1 MDKLT
6 IIENSLIPVYQSEKG
21 NRLVN
26 ARELH
31 AWLGIGRDFS
41 TWVKDRIEKYGF
53 IENTDFVLFTNSGEN
68 SEGRP
73 RQDYIFKLD
82 PAKEIAMVENN
93 EKGKEIRRYFIKVE
107 DKFKQQ
113 NQIKLPSYAEALRE
127 LADKV
132 EENQKLLSENIELKP
147 KAAFFDAVANSKDA
161 IEIGQAAKV
170 LNFGK
175 GRNTLFAILRD
186 EKILRDN
193 NEPYQEYCD
202 RGYFRMIE
210 QKYTK
215 PGGET
220 HISIKTLVYQ
230 RGLDYIKKVL
240 DRRKSA

>member
-1 MDKLT
+1 MLNLT
-6 IIENSLIPVYQSEKG
+6 IIENSLIPVYQSDKG
-21 NRLVN
+21 TRLVN
-26 ARELH
+26 MRELH
-31 AWLGIGRDFS
+31 SWLQVETRFNDWIAR
-41 TWVKDRIEKYGF
+41 RIDQYGF
-53 IENTDFVLFTNSGEN
+53 VENEDYTVLKNEYSENTGF
-68 SEGRP
+68 
-73 RQDYIFKLD
+73 QAKDYIFKLD

-175 GRNTLFAILRD
+175 GRNTLFSILRD

-202 RGYFRMIE
+202 RGYFRTIE

-230 RGLDYIKKVL
+230 RGLDYIRKVL
-240 DRRKSA
+240 DRRTA

>member
-1 MDKLT
+1 MNLT
-6 IIENSLIPVYQSEKG
+6 VIENSLIPVYQSDKG
-21 NRLVN
+21 TRLVN
-26 ARELH
+26 MRELH
-31 AWLGIGRDFS
+31 SWLQVETKFADWMKR
-41 TWVKDRIEKYGF
+41 RISEYGF
-53 IENTDFVLFTNSGEN
+53 LENEDFIVLKSENGENTGF
-68 SEGRP
+68 
-73 RQDYIFKLD
+73 QAIDYIFKLE

-93 EKGKEIRRYFIKVE
+93 EKGKEIRRYFIRVE

-132 EENQKLLSENIELKP
+132 EENQKLLAENTELKP
-147 KAAFFDAVANSKDA
+147 KGAFFDAVANSKDA

-175 GRNTLFAILRD
+175 GRNTLFAILRE

-202 RGYFRMIE
+202 RGYFRTIE

-230 RGLDYIKKVL
+230 RGLEYIKKVL